1 MRHREIYSDGIGRIT
16 VSGGVVRVDLESQS
30 PTECDANNNPKSAF
44 RQRVIFSLNG
54 FTKSLEV
61 MQKVMVVS
69 SSASLAT

>member
-1 MRHREIYSDGIGRIT
+1 MDEEEVCVLALRQCAARRAEG
-16 VSGGVVRVDLESQS
+16 LESQS